1 MSSPAVQPAPLK
13 LLPAYTGCT
22 SLEEALAHPRHCTVL
37 WLEVL
42 FNDQLDEATLVQ
54 HPSGK
59 EAYDE
64 ACRWYTQFRSLIQ
77 FISPRSP
84 LPGHDGPIDFR
95 QYRTFVEALYF
106 VSPDA

>member
-22 SLEEALAHPRHCTVL
+22 SLEEALAHPRHCAVL

-42 FNDQLDEATLVQ
+42 FNDQLDEAALVQ

-77 FISPRSP
+77 FIAPRSP
-84 LPGHDGPIDFR
+84 LPGHDGPIDFG